1 MSETEPPDSRGA
13 PQAEPPFPRLRHLL
27 RRIRHRREDEA
38 PDLAAREN
46 GTGGEGVHQPT
57 PEERLLIDNIRKL
70 HERAAGDVM
79 VPRVDIF
86 ALDLETPLAEAV
98 RSIVEHRHSRVPI
111 YRETLDGVIGFVH
124 VKDVLA
130 LTAEGGTGKLS
141 GILREVLFVA
151 PSLPILDLLVQ
162 MRQARTHIAMVVDEF
177 GGIDGVVTIEDLIEE
192 IVGEI
197 EDEHDRAGGPH
208 LIERGDGSLIA
219 DARTPIEELEKRRG
233 TRLRLFEGDGEV
245 DTLGGLVSIL
255 AGRVPRR
262 GEVIAHPTGI
272 EFEVLDADP
281 RRVKRLRVRSAEKAA
296 REDPHR
302 DA

>member
-1 MSETEPPDSRGA
+1 MTETEPPDSRGA
-13 PQAEPPFPRLRHLL
+13 PQDAPPFSRLRHLL
-27 RRIRHRREDEA
+27 RRIRQRSEDEI
-38 PDLAAREN
+38 PDLAVREN
-46 GTGGEGVHQPT
+46 GAGAEGFHQPT
-57 PEERLLIDNIRKL
+57 PEERLLIANIRKL

-86 ALDLETPLAEAV
+86 ALDLEMPLAEAV
-98 RSIVEHRHSRVPI
+98 RTIVEHRHSRVPI

-130 LTAEGGTGKLS
+130 LTAEGGTRELS
-141 GILREVLFVA
+141 SILREVLFVA

-177 GGIDGVVTIEDLIEE
+177 GGIDGIVTIEDLIEE

-197 EDEHDRAGGPH
+197 EDEHDRAGAPH

-219 DARTPIEELEKRRG
+219 DARTLIEELETRQG
-233 TRLRLFEGDGEV
+233 IRLRVLEGDGEV

-262 GEVIAHPTGI
+262 GEVIAHPSGI

-281 RRVKRLRVRSAEKAA
+281 RRVKRLRVRSGEKPATE
-296 REDPHR
+296 RR
-302 DA
+302 RGDA